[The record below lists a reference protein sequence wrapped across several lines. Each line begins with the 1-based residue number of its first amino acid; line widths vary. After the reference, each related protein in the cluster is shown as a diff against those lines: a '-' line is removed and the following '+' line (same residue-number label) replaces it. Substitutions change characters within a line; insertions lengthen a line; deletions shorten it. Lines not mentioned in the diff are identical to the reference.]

1 MQIQLKTRRPP
12 ILIETR
18 HTKTGRHHLHGAK
31 LLARVALSHFVTSSG
46 ENTPTQI
53 PKVAADI

>member
-18 HTKTGRHHLHGAK
+18 HTKTGHHLHGAK